1 MLKSILSEVHSC
13 INNVTMYQC
22 LYRNNM
28 IAFLKIKSLC
38 NPLMRQPSGL
48 VSENFSRI
56 MYIARNLIPRPYWN
70 KALMTMMMMMMPPR
84 MMTMSTV
91 MMRIQS
97 HAWVVYSFFNLLDSL
112 PNCCYNKWS
121 QTWWVFFLFTLYFL
135 CRFSI
140 GFLVLCYWFIKADFN
155 IFTSFTFNYRLQIL
169 FLSLK
174 KCDSAQ
180 PQTN

>member
-1 MLKSILSEVHSC
+1 MW
-13 INNVTMYQC
+13 TMYQC

-56 MYIARNLIPRPYWN
+56 VYIARNLIPRTYWN

-97 HAWVVYSFFNLLDSL
+97 HAWVVYSFFNLLDSF
-112 PNCCYNKWS
+112 PNCCYNNWS
-121 QTWWVFFLFTLYFL
+121 QTWWFEKTHKYIILQFWSQKSEMSLTRLKSRFLLE
-135 CRFSI
+135 
-140 GFLVLCYWFIKADFN
+140 A
-155 IFTSFTFNYRLQIL
+155 
-169 FLSLK
+169 LK
-174 KCDSAQ
+174 ENPFRCFCQLLEAACL
-180 PQTN
+180 P